1 MRKEIKEQGI
11 RMLAGAL
18 VGISLGTIIGKGIRT
33 LILNR
38 IPVSGI
44 LSTTDDLYSIYDA
57 AIVNLVPE
65 GDIESSENQANFL
78 AGVLSQYTEESFLLS
93 VRNENARL
101 IHALESNG
109 ITEDANYSGEFFGY
123 TVQNDNIPA
132 TNIYLSAFGQAF
144 YDVNPYIG
152 ESNVLLHQHENG
164 EESYHV
170 MTKDPDGATFMVSI
184 FNGAVPLIA
193 CTGDTFYLEEEVDPS
208 QVEELCDFAVQAYRN
223 GYTSKEML
231 SSSALAFL
239 QEYSRYDVMIEQLN
253 QAKRQVNLDMS
264 QKFLNLLSTEMLEDA
279 SQKSTIQENLSRYQ
293 DEIELGIA
301 TQLASRANAANIPVA
316 CQREDSITIPSVLVG
331 AYYDQISIQ
340 TDEGSRIYTRDESG
354 TESCYSIRLE
364 EGNQFLQIDY
374 YPNPTGVDA
383 FSISP
388 SRPSSN
394 SLLYAVNSEE
404 RKDELLSVLFTP
416 IDQELTIEEI
426 KDTSFYQAV
435 MGDDEERITT
445 AIQLKR

>member
-65 GDIESSENQANFL
+65 GDIKSSENQANFL

-132 TNIYLSAFGQAF
+132 TNIYLSASGQAF
-144 YDVNPYIG
+144 YNVNPYVG

-340 TDEGSRIYTRDESG
+340 TDEGSRIYTRNESG

-364 EGNQFLQIDY
+364 EGNQYLQIDY

-388 SRPSSN
+388 SRLSSN

>member
-18 VGISLGTIIGKGIRT
+18 VGISLGTIIGKGIRK

-109 ITEDANYSGEFFGY
+109 ITEDTNYSGEYFGY

-152 ESNVLLHQHENG
+152 ESNVLLHQYENG

-239 QEYSRYDVMIEQLN
+239 QEYSRYDEMIEQLN
-253 QAKRQVNLDMS
+253 LAKRQVNLDMS

-279 SQKSTIQENLSRYQ
+279 SQKSMIQENLSRYQ

-340 TDEGSRIYTRDESG
+340 TDEGSRIYTRNESG

-364 EGNQFLQIDY
+364 EGNQYLQIDY

-388 SRPSSN
+388 SRLSSN

>member
-11 RMLAGAL
+11 RMLSGAL

-57 AIVNLVPE
+57 SIVNLVPE

-78 AGVLSQYTEESFLLS
+78 AGVLSQYAEESFLLS

-109 ITEDANYSGEFFGY
+109 ITEKANYCGEYFGY

-132 TNIYLSAFGQAF
+132 TNIYLSASGQAF
-144 YDVNPYIG
+144 YNVNPYVG

-374 YPNPTGVDA
+374 YPKPTGVDA
-383 FSISP
+383 FFISP

-394 SLLYAVNSEE
+394 SLLYAVNSRE
-404 RKDELLSVLFTP
+404 RKSELLSVLFTP
-416 IDQELTIEEI
+416 IDQEHTIEEI

>member
-18 VGISLGTIIGKGIRT
+18 AGISLGTIIGKGIRT

-78 AGVLSQYTEESFLLS
+78 AGVLSQYAEESFLLS

-152 ESNVLLHQHENG
+152 ESNVLLHQYENG

-184 FNGAVPLIA
+184 FNKAAPLVA

-239 QEYSRYDVMIEQLN
+239 QEYSRYDEMIEQLN
-253 QAKRQVNLDMS
+253 LAKRQVNLDMS

-279 SQKSTIQENLSRYQ
+279 SQKSMIQENLSRYQ

-316 CQREDSITIPSVLVG
+316 CQREDLITTSSVLVG
-331 AYYDQISIQ
+331 AYYDQIRIQ
-340 TDEGSRIYTRDESG
+340 TDEGSRTYTRDESG

-364 EGNQFLQIDY
+364 EGNQFFQIDY
-374 YPNPTGVDA
+374 YPNPTGVDT

-394 SLLYAVNSEE
+394 SLLYAVDLEE

-416 IDQELTIEEI
+416 IDQDLTIEEV

-435 MGDDEERITT
+435 MGDDEERVTT

>member
-340 TDEGSRIYTRDESG
+340 TDEGSRIYTRNESG

-364 EGNQFLQIDY
+364 EGNQYLQIDY

-388 SRPSSN
+388 SRLSSN

>member
-65 GDIESSENQANFL
+65 GDIESSENLANFL

-109 ITEDANYSGEFFGY
+109 ITEDTNYSGEYFGY

-152 ESNVLLHQHENG
+152 ESNVLLHQYENG

-184 FNGAVPLIA
+184 FNKAAPLVA

-239 QEYSRYDVMIEQLN
+239 QEYSRYDEMIEQLN
-253 QAKRQVNLDMS
+253 LAKRQVNLDMS

-279 SQKSTIQENLSRYQ
+279 SQKSMIQENLSRYQ

-316 CQREDSITIPSVLVG
+316 CQRDDSITIPSVLVG
-331 AYYDQISIQ
+331 AYYDQIRIQ
-340 TDEGSRIYTRDESG
+340 TSEGSRTYTRDESG

-383 FSISP
+383 FSVSP

-394 SLLYAVNSEE
+394 SLLYAVDLEE

-416 IDQELTIEEI
+416 IDQDLTIEEV

-435 MGDDEERITT
+435 MGDDEERVTT
-445 AIQLKR
+445 AVKLKK

>member
-65 GDIESSENQANFL
+65 GDIESSENLANFL

-152 ESNVLLHQHENG
+152 ESNVLLHQYENG

-239 QEYSRYDVMIEQLN
+239 QEYSRYDEMIEQLN
-253 QAKRQVNLDMS
+253 LAKRQVNLDMS

-279 SQKSTIQENLSRYQ
+279 SQKSMIQENLSRYQ

-316 CQREDSITIPSVLVG
+316 CQRDDSITIPSVLVG
-331 AYYDQISIQ
+331 AYYDQIRIQ
-340 TDEGSRIYTRDESG
+340 TDEGSRTYTRDESG

-383 FSISP
+383 FSVSP

-394 SLLYAVNSEE
+394 SLLYAVDLEE

-416 IDQELTIEEI
+416 IDQDLTIEEV

-435 MGDDEERITT
+435 MGDDEERVTT
-445 AIQLKR
+445 AVKLKK

>member
-57 AIVNLVPE
+57 AIVNLVLE

-109 ITEDANYSGEFFGY
+109 ITEDTNYSGEYFGY

-132 TNIYLSAFGQAF
+132 TNIYLSASGQAF
-144 YDVNPYIG
+144 YNVNPYVG

-340 TDEGSRIYTRDESG
+340 TDEGSRIYTRNESG

-364 EGNQFLQIDY
+364 EGNQYLQIDY

-388 SRPSSN
+388 SRLSSN

>member
-65 GDIESSENQANFL
+65 GDIKSSENQANFL

-152 ESNVLLHQHENG
+152 ESNVLLHQYENG

-239 QEYSRYDVMIEQLN
+239 QEYSRYDEMIEQLN
-253 QAKRQVNLDMS
+253 LAKRQVNLDMS

-279 SQKSTIQENLSRYQ
+279 SQKSMIQENLSRYQ

-316 CQREDSITIPSVLVG
+316 CQRDDSITIPSVLVG
-331 AYYDQISIQ
+331 AYYDQIRIQ
-340 TDEGSRIYTRDESG
+340 TSEGSRTYTRDESG

-383 FSISP
+383 FSVSP

-394 SLLYAVNSEE
+394 SLLYAVDLEE

-416 IDQELTIEEI
+416 IDQDLTIEEV

-435 MGDDEERITT
+435 MGDDEERVTT
-445 AIQLKR
+445 AVKLKK

>member
-152 ESNVLLHQHENG
+152 ESNVLLHQYENG

-239 QEYSRYDVMIEQLN
+239 QEYSRYDEMIEQLN
-253 QAKRQVNLDMS
+253 LAKRQVNLDMS

-279 SQKSTIQENLSRYQ
+279 SQKSMIQENLSRYQ

-316 CQREDSITIPSVLVG
+316 CQRDDSITIPSVLVG
-331 AYYDQISIQ
+331 AYYDQIRIQ
-340 TDEGSRIYTRDESG
+340 TSEGSRTYTRDESG

-383 FSISP
+383 FSVSP

-394 SLLYAVNSEE
+394 SLLYAVDLEE

-416 IDQELTIEEI
+416 IDQDLTIEEV

-435 MGDDEERITT
+435 MGDDEKRVTT

>member
-78 AGVLSQYTEESFLLS
+78 AGVLSQYTEESFPLS

-109 ITEDANYSGEFFGY
+109 ITEDTNYSGEFFGY

-152 ESNVLLHQHENG
+152 ESNVLLHQYENG

-184 FNGAVPLIA
+184 FNKAAPLVA

-239 QEYSRYDVMIEQLN
+239 QEYSRYDEMIEQLN
-253 QAKRQVNLDMS
+253 LAKRQVNLDMS

-279 SQKSTIQENLSRYQ
+279 SQKSMIQENLSRYQ

-340 TDEGSRIYTRDESG
+340 TERGKPNLYEG
-354 TESCYSIRLE
+354 
-364 EGNQFLQIDY
+364 
-374 YPNPTGVDA
+374 
-383 FSISP
+383 
-388 SRPSSN
+388 
-394 SLLYAVNSEE
+394 
-404 RKDELLSVLFTP
+404 
-416 IDQELTIEEI
+416 
-426 KDTSFYQAV
+426 
-435 MGDDEERITT
+435 
-445 AIQLKR
+445 

>member
-11 RMLAGAL
+11 RMLSGAL

-78 AGVLSQYTEESFLLS
+78 AGVLSQYAEESFLLS

-109 ITEDANYSGEFFGY
+109 ITEDTNYSGEYFGY

-132 TNIYLSAFGQAF
+132 TNIYLSASGQAF
-144 YDVNPYIG
+144 YNVNPYVG

-374 YPNPTGVDA
+374 YPKPTGVDA

>member
-57 AIVNLVPE
+57 SIVNLVPE

-78 AGVLSQYTEESFLLS
+78 AGVLSQYAEESFLLS

-109 ITEDANYSGEFFGY
+109 ITEDTNYSGEYFGY

-132 TNIYLSAFGQAF
+132 TNIYLSASGQAF
-144 YDVNPYIG
+144 YNVNPYVG

-316 CQREDSITIPSVLVG
+316 CQRDDSITIPSVLVG

-364 EGNQFLQIDY
+364 EGNQYLQIDY

-388 SRPSSN
+388 SRLSSN

>member
-132 TNIYLSAFGQAF
+132 TNIYLSASGQAF

-152 ESNVLLHQHENG
+152 ESNILLHQYENG

-239 QEYSRYDVMIEQLN
+239 QEYSRYDEMIEQLN
-253 QAKRQVNLDMS
+253 LAKRQVNLDMS

-279 SQKSTIQENLSRYQ
+279 SQKSMIQENLSRYQ

>member
-11 RMLAGAL
+11 RMLSGAL

-57 AIVNLVPE
+57 SIVNLVPE

-78 AGVLSQYTEESFLLS
+78 AGVLSQYAEESFLLS

-109 ITEDANYSGEFFGY
+109 ITEKANYSGEYFGY

-132 TNIYLSAFGQAF
+132 TNIYLSASGQAF
-144 YDVNPYIG
+144 YNVNPYVG

-316 CQREDSITIPSVLVG
+316 CQRDDSITIPSVLVG

-364 EGNQFLQIDY
+364 EGNQYLQIDY

-388 SRPSSN
+388 SRLSSN

>member
-1 MRKEIKEQGI
+1 MRKEIKEQEI

-65 GDIESSENQANFL
+65 GDIKSSENQANFL

-152 ESNVLLHQHENG
+152 ESNVLLHQYENG

-239 QEYSRYDVMIEQLN
+239 QEYSRYDEMIEQLN
-253 QAKRQVNLDMS
+253 LAKRQVNLDMS

-279 SQKSTIQENLSRYQ
+279 SQKSMIQENLSRYQ

-316 CQREDSITIPSVLVG
+316 CQRDDSITIPSVLVG

-340 TDEGSRIYTRDESG
+340 TSEGSRTYTRDESG

-383 FSISP
+383 FSVSP

-394 SLLYAVNSEE
+394 SLLYAVDLEE

-416 IDQELTIEEI
+416 IDQDLTIEEV

-435 MGDDEERITT
+435 MGDDEERVTT

>member
-78 AGVLSQYTEESFLLS
+78 AGVLSQYAEESFLLS

-132 TNIYLSAFGQAF
+132 TNIYLSASGQAF

-152 ESNVLLHQHENG
+152 ESNILLHQYENG

-184 FNGAVPLIA
+184 FNKAAPLIA

-208 QVEELCDFAVQAYRN
+208 QVEELCDFAVQAYQN

-239 QEYSRYDVMIEQLN
+239 QEYSRYDEMIEQLN
-253 QAKRQVNLDMS
+253 LAKRQVNLDMS

-340 TDEGSRIYTRDESG
+340 TDEGSRIYTRNESG

-364 EGNQFLQIDY
+364 EGNQYLQIDY

-416 IDQELTIEEI
+416 IDQDLTIEEV

-435 MGDDEERITT
+435 MGDDEERVTT
-445 AIQLKR
+445 AVKLKK

>member
-11 RMLAGAL
+11 RMLSGAL

-57 AIVNLVPE
+57 SIVNLVPE

-78 AGVLSQYTEESFLLS
+78 AGVLSQYAEESFLLS

-109 ITEDANYSGEFFGY
+109 ITEDTNYSGEYFGY

-132 TNIYLSAFGQAF
+132 TNIYLSASGQAF
-144 YDVNPYIG
+144 YNVNPYVG

-279 SQKSTIQENLSRYQ
+279 SQKSMIQENLSRYQ

-316 CQREDSITIPSVLVG
+316 CQRDDSITIPSVLVG
-331 AYYDQISIQ
+331 AYYDQIRIQ
-340 TDEGSRIYTRDESG
+340 TSEGSRTYTRDESG

-383 FSISP
+383 FSVSP

-394 SLLYAVNSEE
+394 SLLYAVDLEE

-416 IDQELTIEEI
+416 IDQDLTIEEV

-435 MGDDEERITT
+435 MGDDEERVTT
-445 AIQLKR
+445 AVKLKK

>member
-109 ITEDANYSGEFFGY
+109 ITEDTNYSGEYFGY

-152 ESNVLLHQHENG
+152 ESNILLHQYENG

-184 FNGAVPLIA
+184 FNNAAPLVA

-239 QEYSRYDVMIEQLN
+239 QEYSRYDEMIEQLN
-253 QAKRQVNLDMS
+253 LAKRQVNLDMS

-279 SQKSTIQENLSRYQ
+279 SQKSMIQENLSRYQ

-301 TQLASRANAANIPVA
+301 TQLASRANAANIPVT
-316 CQREDSITIPSVLVG
+316 CQREDSITTSSVLVG
-331 AYYDQISIQ
+331 AYYDQIRIQ
-340 TDEGSRIYTRDESG
+340 TSEGSRTYTRDESG

-364 EGNQFLQIDY
+364 EGNQFFQIDY

-383 FSISP
+383 FSVSP

-416 IDQELTIEEI
+416 IDQDLTIEEV

-435 MGDDEERITT
+435 MGDDEERVTT
-445 AIQLKR
+445 AVQLKK